1 MHLLLRL
8 LLPWA
13 KGKAIACGKRTL
25 SQRSPEVLA
34 LTEESGFLLRLTTP
48 KKAIL
53 ALLIYHTGK
62 LLLALLKKYFKR

>member
-1 MHLLLRL
+1 MNLLLRL

-13 KGKAIACGKRTL
+13 KGKAISYGKRTL
-25 SQRSPEVLA
+25 AKRSPEVLA

-48 KKAIL
+48 KKAVL

-62 LLLALLKKYFKR
+62 FLLALLRRYFKK